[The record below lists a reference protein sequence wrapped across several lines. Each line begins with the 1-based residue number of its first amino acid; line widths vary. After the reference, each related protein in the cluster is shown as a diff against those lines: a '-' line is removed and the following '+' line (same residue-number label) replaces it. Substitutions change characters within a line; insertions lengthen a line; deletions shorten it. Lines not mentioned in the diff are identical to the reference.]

1 MKMKQTILVAG
12 GVVIL
17 VALLAGAAFVGTQM
31 LGSSNDA
38 AAGEGPGARVIQLVA
53 DAGNGPVSVKIRIEP
68 APELPD
74 SPAAAA
80 GVFVRRQ
87 DNSIFV
93 GTGDI
98 VLDVEVDGATGER
111 KVNLGH
117 SGPEVEVVASRDTI
131 VYRDE
136 TEMPTTDPETMKSG
150 EKTIQQ
156 VIRPV
161 DSLEEIGQ
169 NTELQVWGAKR
180 GDRVVA
186 EVIVYHIVDDF

>member
-1 MKMKQTILVAG
+1 MKRTMLIAG
-12 GVVIL
+12 GVVVL

-31 LGSSNDA
+31 LGSSQDTA
-38 AAGEGPGARVIQLVA
+38 ADDGPSVRVMELVA
-53 DAGNGPVSVKIRIEP
+53 DVGNGPVSLKIRIEP

-93 GTGDI
+93 GTGSI
-98 VLDVEVDGATGER
+98 ELDVEVDGATGEQ

-117 SGPEVEVVASRDTI
+117 SGPEIEVIVSRDTI

-136 TEMPTTDPETMKSG
+136 TEMPTANPETMKSG
-150 EKTIQQ
+150 EQTIQQ
-156 VIRPV
+156 VIRAV

-169 NTELQVWGAKR
+169 NTELQVWGTQR

-186 EVIVYHIVDDF
+186 DVIVYRIVDDF